1 MQKSLLL
8 DVKQRNNRKLVKHKM
23 EKTFALRRHEVVR
36 DAPMVE
42 SFMAKGPG
50 PFYFIVSKKRRA
62 ARKNAQKIVAQIP
75 DCDEPDAG
83 RECVIKGLC
92 VYMGEDPE
100 NLVQEYVDMDENAI
114 KEVIQDT
121 TIGMYVIKRSTS
133 AEPED
138 IGIILEGISVL
149 QDLEN
154 VALAAA
160 MLIGLMYARN
170 LNYPVDLRYTF

>member
-42 SFMAKGPG
+42 SFMAKGPA
-50 PFYFIVSKKRRA
+50 PFDFIVPKKRRA

-114 KEVIQDT
+114 KE
-121 TIGMYVIKRSTS
+121 RSTS

-160 MLIGLMYARN
+160 MLFGLMYALN